1 MSILWVFLHLLILS
15 WEDMKDQMLS
25 FWLLLELLLTGLLT
39 ALWNGWEMVWFP
51 GLSLPVSYTHLT
63 LPTIA

>member
-1 MSILWVFLHLLILS
+1 MSVLWVFLHLLILS

-39 ALWNGWEMVWFP
+39 AFWNGREMVWFP
-51 GLSLPVSYTHLT
+51 GLFE
-63 LPTIA
+63 I